1 MKKTVAFRKIVSILT
16 LSLLLVL
23 STTAC
28 GEKPAPGNGSSQDNP
43 TDSSGTAVDSSQSTA
58 DGSDSAGEP
67 SQNISDGSDPG
78 VSVAPGAPNVP
89 GVGDNSSLYTQNI
102 PGAGQSGTGIYGTD
116 NNFSSSYTLED
127 VFNGSLDGLEFDAFS
142 SVTEFYNSDVRVIL
156 EDLLNQVF
164 GELNKLVEA
173 DIFSS
178 FSISVEEPNILIYN
192 FQYGEILDTAAITA
206 NLESNLEM
214 VISSAKNDIIT
225 YPSYGIPVKVIR
237 LNYLNADGELVYTLD
252 VTENLD
258 PSVLPDSPG
267 SGSLNDSGSLQEW
280 LDSDE
285 AAETLETINNLIA
298 PTGLTLSF
306 AMEGNAMEGN
316 AMEGNTLIYQYY
328 LPAGLSFDDFAEEE
342 KEATFDAMVDA
353 NADSIQTLF
362 TMFEA
367 ERGLTLDAVRIIVCS
382 ADGTELY
389 RRDVTP

>member
-1 MKKTVAFRKIVSILT
+1 MKKTAAFRKIVSILT
-16 LSLLLVL
+16 LSLMLMM

-28 GEKPAPGNGSSQDNP
+28 GEKPASGHVSSQDTP
-43 TDSSGTAVDSSQSTA
+43 PGSSGTADDSSQSTP
-58 DGSDSAGEP
+58 DGSDPAGEP
-67 SQNISDGSDPG
+67 SQNIPDGSDPG
-78 VSVAPGAPNVP
+78 VNIAPGAPNVP
-89 GVGDNSSLYTQNI
+89 GVGDNSSLYTPNI
-102 PGAGQSGTGIYGTD
+102 PSAGND
-116 NNFSSSYTLED
+116 FSPSYSLED
-127 VFNGSLDGLEFDAFS
+127 VFNGNLDGFGFDAFS
-142 SVTEFYNSDVRVIL
+142 SVTEFYNSNVRVIL
-156 EDLLNQVF
+156 EELLNQVF

-252 VTENLD
+252 VTENFD

-267 SGSLNDSGSLQEW
+267 SGSLNDSGNLQEW

-298 PTGLTLSF
+298 STGFTLSF
-306 AMEGNAMEGN
+306 

-328 LPAGLSFDDFAEEE
+328 LPAGLSFDDFTEEE

-367 ERGLTLDAVRIIVCS
+367 ERGLTLDAVRIVVCS

>member
-1 MKKTVAFRKIVSILT
+1 MKKTVAFRKIISILT
-16 LSLLLVL
+16 LSLMLMM

-28 GEKPAPGNGSSQDNP
+28 GEKPASGNVSSQDNP
-43 TDSSGTAVDSSQSTA
+43 TGSSDSADNSSQSTP
-58 DGSDSAGEP
+58 DGSDSVGEP
-67 SQNISDGSDPG
+67 SKNIPDGSDPG
-78 VSVAPGAPNVP
+78 VSIAPGAPNVP
-89 GVGDNSSLYTQNI
+89 GVGDNSSLYTPNT
-102 PGAGQSGTGIYGTD
+102 PSAGND
-116 NNFSSSYTLED
+116 FSPSYSLED
-127 VFNGSLDGLEFDAFS
+127 VFNGNLDGLGFDAFS

-164 GELNKLVEA
+164 DELNKLVEA
-173 DIFSS
+173 DMFSS

-237 LNYLNADGELVYTLD
+237 LNYLNADGELIYTLD

-258 PSVLPDSPG
+258 LSGLPDSPG
-267 SGSLNDSGSLQEW
+267 SGSLNDSGNLQEW

-298 PTGLTLSF
+298 STGFTLAF
-306 AMEGNAMEGN
+306 

-328 LPAGLSFDDFAEEE
+328 LPAGLSFDDFTEEE

-367 ERGLTLDAVRIIVCS
+367 ERGLTLDAVRIVVCS
-382 ADGTELY
+382 AAGTELY

>member
-78 VSVAPGAPNVP
+78 VSIAPGAPNVP

-102 PGAGQSGTGIYGTD
+102 PGAGQGGTGIYGTD

-127 VFNGSLDGLEFDAFS
+127 VFNGNLDGLEFDAFS
-142 SVTEFYNSDVRVIL
+142 SVTEFYNSDARIML
-156 EDLLNQVF
+156 EDYVNQF
-164 GELNKLVEA
+164 LHELNDMLGAE
-173 DIFSS
+173 IFRSA
-178 FSISVEEPNILIYN
+178 SISVLEPDRIIYTY
-192 FQYGEILDTAAITA
+192 QYGELLDNATIMAS
-206 NLESNLEM
+206 LETDMETLIPTMQSS
-214 VISSAKNDIIT
+214 ISH
-225 YPSYGIPVKVIR
+225 YQSYGIPVEVIQ
-237 LNYLNADGELVYTLD
+237 LNYLNADGDLIYTID
-252 VTENLD
+252 ITDDLD
-258 PSVLPDSPG
+258 PSGLPG
-267 SGSLNDSGSLQEW
+267 SSGLPEGTGGSLQEW

-306 AMEGNAMEGN
+306 AMEGNAMDGN
-316 AMEGNTLIYQYY
+316 AMDGNTLIYQYY
-328 LPAGLSFDDFAEEE
+328 LPAGLSFDDFTEEE

>member
-28 GEKPAPGNGSSQDNP
+28 GEKPASGNGSSQDNP
-43 TDSSGTAVDSSQSTA
+43 TDSSNTAEDSSQSTA
-58 DGSDSAGEP
+58 DGSDPAGEP

-78 VSVAPGAPNVP
+78 VSIAPGAPNVP

-116 NNFSSSYTLED
+116 NNFSSSYTWED
-127 VFNGSLDGLEFDAFS
+127 VFNGSLDGLEFGPLS
-142 SVTEFYNSDVRVIL
+142 SVTEFYNSDARIML
-156 EDLLNQVF
+156 EDYVNQF
-164 GELNKLVEA
+164 LHELNDMLGAE
-173 DIFSS
+173 IFRSA
-178 FSISVEEPNILIYN
+178 SISVLEPDRIIYTY
-192 FQYGEILDTAAITA
+192 QYGALLDNATIMAS
-206 NLESNLEM
+206 LETDMETLIPTMQSS
-214 VISSAKNDIIT
+214 ISH
-225 YPSYGIPVKVIR
+225 YQSYGIPVEVIQ
-237 LNYLNADGELVYTLD
+237 LNYLNADGDLIYTID
-252 VTENLD
+252 ITEDLD
-258 PSVLPDSPG
+258 PSGLPG
-267 SGSLNDSGSLQEW
+267 SGLPEGTGGSLQEW

-298 PTGLTLSF
+298 PTGITLSF

-328 LPAGLSFDDFAEEE
+328 LPAGLSFDDFTEEE

>member
-1 MKKTVAFRKIVSILT
+1 MKKTAAFRKIVSILT
-16 LSLLLVL
+16 LSLMLMM

-28 GEKPAPGNGSSQDNP
+28 GEKPASGNVSSQDNP
-43 TDSSGTAVDSSQSTA
+43 TGSSGTADDSSQSTP
-58 DGSDSAGEP
+58 DGSDPAGEP
-67 SQNISDGSDPG
+67 SQNIPDGSDPG
-78 VSVAPGAPNVP
+78 VNIAPGAPNVP
-89 GVGDNSSLYTQNI
+89 GVGDNSSLYTPNI
-102 PGAGQSGTGIYGTD
+102 PSAGND
-116 NNFSSSYTLED
+116 FSPSYSLED
-127 VFNGSLDGLEFDAFS
+127 VFNGNLDGFGFDAFS
-142 SVTEFYNSDVRVIL
+142 SVTEFYNSNVRVIL
-156 EDLLNQVF
+156 EELLNQVF

-252 VTENLD
+252 VTENFD

-267 SGSLNDSGSLQEW
+267 SGSLNDSGNLQEW

-298 PTGLTLSF
+298 STGFTLSF
-306 AMEGNAMEGN
+306 

-328 LPAGLSFDDFAEEE
+328 LPAGLSFDDFTEEE

-367 ERGLTLDAVRIIVCS
+367 ERGLTLDAVRIVVCS